1 MTTAKGSAP
10 IPMPAGK
17 ISNQKI
23 KTTMPDA
30 VAVEGSGEVG
40 ESVDE
45 MAAAVAKAGAAVVRV
60 VDAIKAK

>member
-1 MTTAKGSAP
+1 MTTAKESAP
-10 IPMPAGK
+10 IPITAGK

>member
-10 IPMPAGK
+10 IPITAGK

-23 KTTMPDA
+23 NSTMPDA

-40 ESVDE
+40 ESADE

-60 VDAIKAK
+60 VDVIKAK